1 MSRKSR
7 AKRRHRRAR
16 ERLIVRKAI
25 IRLLGNIKMHQV
37 DWEWHNID
45 WEWHN
50 TPRQQYKIYDD
61 EFVKKE
67 YKI

>member
-7 AKRRHRRAR
+7 AKRRHRKAR

-37 DWEWHNID
+37 G

-50 TPRQQYKIYDD
+50 TPRQQYKIYD

>member
-7 AKRRHRRAR
+7 AKRRHRKAR

-37 DWEWHNID
+37 DWEWHN
-45 WEWHN
+45 